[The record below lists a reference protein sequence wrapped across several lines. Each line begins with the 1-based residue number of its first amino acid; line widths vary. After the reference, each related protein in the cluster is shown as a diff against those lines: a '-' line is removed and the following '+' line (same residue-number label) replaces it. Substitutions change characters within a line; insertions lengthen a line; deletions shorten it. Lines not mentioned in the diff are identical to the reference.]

1 MEMRIT
7 SWVARKLT
15 IYMAVN
21 LPMKNICELFIKST
35 LPGVGNILLASL
47 DDMMETFRRRSTSLL
62 ARTLKIYTDLPWG
75 VV

>member
-1 MEMRIT
+1 MERMEMRIT

-35 LPGVGNILLASL
+35 LPGVGNVLLASL
-47 DDMMETFRRRSTSLL
+47 DDIMETRRKWSTF
-62 ARTLKIYTDLPWG
+62 
-75 VV
+75 